1 MRKQSEVRRSGYS
14 SAPANSEGAPAE
26 DWSDEQIT

>member
-1 MRKQSEVRRSGYS
+1 MRKATEVRRTGYN